1 MKTIPVDKTLSDKLV
16 GALSKNA
23 LFHGLN
29 PEQLTSVLAAGQLQQ
44 FENKETLTKQGDLS
58 DSFYVILKG
67 EASVRAGAED
77 TIELGRLKVSDA
89 VGEMGILLDQARSA
103 TVIAEGQVLATR
115 FEAKAFHGMFQ
126 KIPSFG
132 LATSRMLA
140 ARLQKASHQ
149 IPLPDF
155 EGSTTP
161 PPEVLSLLPIDFLQR
176 HRVLPLAVEGNVLT
190 LGFVDDPNS
199 QVLSGARQLLP
210 SMELRPVGISSHAL
224 DEALGGQGGVK
235 GWSAPVESA
244 APSEPSATKS
254 SPKLDAMLKRAVAE
268 GASDLH
274 LSAGHKP
281 RWRVD
286 GDMRELADARP
297 LGESEVYELL
307 QPIMAERNKKQ
318 FDADND
324 TDFAYPLP
332 GVARFRVNLFRDHL
346 GVGAVLRQIP
356 DKILTFEMLGLP
368 PVIRALCE
376 HTKGLVLV
384 TGPTGS
390 GKSTTL
396 AAMIDFINR
405 NKKKHIIT
413 LEDPIEFVHK
423 SQASLVNQR
432 EVGPH
437 TNTFARALKAALRE
451 DPDIVLVGEM
461 RDLET
466 VSAAL
471 ETANTGHLVFG
482 TLHTSTAVSTVDRII
497 GLFSPEEQPQIRTVV
512 ADVLKGVVAQTLLKK
527 SGGGRIAALEILVTT
542 PAVSNLVREGKNHQI
557 ASAMSIGKSLG
568 MQMLNEELARLVT
581 EKKVEYEDAL
591 AKSLDKP
598 DLAKRLG
605 KTEQAK

>member
-1 MKTIPVDKTLSDKLV
+1 MKTIPVDKATQEKLL

-23 LFHGLN
+23 LFQGLT
-29 PEQLTSVLAAGQLQQ
+29 PEQLSSVLGAGQLQQ
-44 FENKETLTKQGDLS
+44 FETGEPITKQGDLS
-58 DSFYVILKG
+58 DAFYVILKG
-67 EASVRAGAED
+67 EASVRGGPDDAVE
-77 TIELGRLKVSDA
+77 INRLKVSDA
-89 VGEMGILLDQARSA
+89 VGEMGILLDQARTA
-103 TVIAEGQVLATR
+103 TVIAQGTVLATR
-115 FEAKAFHGMFQ
+115 YESKTFFGMFS

-132 LATSRMLA
+132 IATSRALA
-140 ARLQKASHQ
+140 SRLARVSRL
-149 IPLPDF
+149 IPLPEF
-155 EGSTTP
+155 EGTVSPT
-161 PPEVLSLLPIDFLQR
+161 PEVLSLMPIDFLQR
-176 HRVLPLAVEGNVLT
+176 HRVLPLVVEGNVLT

-199 QVLSGARQLLP
+199 QVLSAARQQLP
-210 SMELRPVGISSHAL
+210 SMELKPVAISSRAF
-224 DEALGGQGGVK
+224 DDALGSQGGVK
-235 GWSAPVESA
+235 GWEAPA
-244 APSEPSATKS
+244 AAAGPTSVAVSSATPPTAKS
-254 SPKLDAMLKRAVAE
+254 SPRLDAMLKRAVAE

-274 LSAGHKP
+274 LSAQHKP
-281 RWRVD
+281 RWRID
-286 GDMRELADARP
+286 GDMRELSDLKQ
-297 LGESEVYELL
+297 LGESEVYDLL
-307 QPIMAERNKKQ
+307 SPIMPERNRKQ
-318 FDADND
+318 FDTDND

-332 GVARFRVNLFRDHL
+332 GAARFRVNLFRDHL

-368 PVIRALCE
+368 PAIRTLCE

-423 SQASLVNQR
+423 SQGSLVNQR

-466 VSAAL
+466 VSLAL

-512 ADVLKGVVAQTLLKK
+512 ADV
-527 SGGGRIAALEILVTT
+527 
-542 PAVSNLVREGKNHQI
+542 
-557 ASAMSIGKSLG
+557 
-568 MQMLNEELARLVT
+568 
-581 EKKVEYEDAL
+581 
-591 AKSLDKP
+591 
-598 DLAKRLG
+598 
-605 KTEQAK
+605 